1 MKKCSNIARF
11 LVQLSGD
18 SAGTSEP
25 IKRHI
30 PLELGK
36 YRLTGVKLE
45 LKI

>member
-25 IKRHI
+25 IKLQ
-30 PLELGK
+30 LELGK